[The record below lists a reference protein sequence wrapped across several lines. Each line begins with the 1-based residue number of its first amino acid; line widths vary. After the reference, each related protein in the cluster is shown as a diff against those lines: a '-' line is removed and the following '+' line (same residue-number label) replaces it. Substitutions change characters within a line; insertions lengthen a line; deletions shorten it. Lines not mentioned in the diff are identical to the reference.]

1 MQTNRTPGPR
11 IEAHHLLSVSLYL
24 RYCVPFPYL
33 SRHIFSGIA
42 FHISWHFVFA
52 TDWWCP
58 FLETPFAASLTICDA
73 VRSLIV
79 SFSHTMALF
88 CCCNSSRLSK
98 LCNPTPTEQ
107 DQIREQSPLPT
118 PPTAARRPGPLTMN
132 PVVPMPA
139 STGISPDSTVNNP
152 SSSQPS
158 LPGAIVPVDPAE
170 LSQLLV
176 EDSDSDDELES
187 RPQPKSGNT
196 LKLVRTH
203 IRRHLS
209 QDSFDRRKSR
219 SAVGSSQEEI
229 ERRAELKRLMHK
241 RIQDELRSE
250 EGQGKTSQSDIA
262 SSHRRNGPSIEV
274 LPGGGPRDNIEFSV
288 PSEDGMPDKR
298 LSNDRVETDAA
309 TSPTAG
315 RLSDNAGGDR
325 PEERRASCPDALP
338 KPAGQH
344 LVRERSSLPQMPP
357 SPDLL
362 PSCGSSTHETSSI
375 ASWRLSYSP
384 GQLDELLAYPDRE
397 PATKGENHSQH
408 PHDSQET
415 GYPTSPLTQKSL
427 TDRSPSLSRSR
438 SSPARQGTPRNE
450 RTSVMDQSPLSTWLR
465 SQGLRSTSPSCSGER
480 TSEERDGSI
489 QEAEVVYLRRCSSL
503 QNCAV
508 PEMELPRP
516 EIVHLYDMDIH
527 RQLATRAFNTPADT
541 NSQRTI
547 GRVSSQETS
556 PRRHSLVE
564 GIESESSVA
573 RETEETRERPSAKT
587 STGNKTGVATNSP
600 SVYPSCTNSLEP
612 SRETSS
618 AVLPDWA
625 GGRKHMLSFMKPDFS
640 CTLHIAIALDHGS

>member
-1 MQTNRTPGPR
+1 
-11 IEAHHLLSVSLYL
+11 
-24 RYCVPFPYL
+24 
-33 SRHIFSGIA
+33 
-42 FHISWHFVFA
+42 
-52 TDWWCP
+52 
-58 FLETPFAASLTICDA
+58 
-73 VRSLIV
+73 
-79 SFSHTMALF
+79 MALF

-98 LCNPTPTEQ
+98 LCHPTPTEQ
-107 DQIREQSPLPT
+107 DQDREQSSLPT
-118 PPTAARRPGPLTMN
+118 PPTAARRPAPLTMN

-139 STGISPDSTVNNP
+139 SAGISPDSTVNNP

-158 LPGAIVPVDPAE
+158 VPGVIVPVDPAE

-187 RPQPKSGNT
+187 RPHHKSGNT

-250 EGQGKTSQSDIA
+250 EGQGKMSQSDIA

-298 LSNDRVETDAA
+298 LSNDKVETDAA
-309 TSPTAG
+309 TSPTAS
-315 RLSDNAGGDR
+315 RLSDNTDRDR

-344 LVRERSSLPQMPP
+344 LIRERSSLPQMPV
-357 SPDLL
+357 SPALL

-397 PATKGENHSQH
+397 PATKGENYSQH
-408 PHDSQET
+408 PLDSQDT
-415 GYPTSPLTQKSL
+415 GYPTSPTTQKSL

-438 SSPARQGTPRNE
+438 SSPARQGTPRNG

-480 TSEERDGSI
+480 TSEEQDGSI
-489 QEAEVVYLRRCSSL
+489 QEAEIVYLRRCSSL

-508 PEMELPRP
+508 PETELPRP

-527 RQLATRAFNTPADT
+527 RQLATHAFNTPADT

-547 GRVSSQETS
+547 GRVCSQETS
-556 PRRHSLVE
+556 PRQHSPVE
-564 GIESESSVA
+564 GMESESSLA
-573 RETEETRERPSAKT
+573 SEAQETRERPSAET
-587 STGNKTGVATNSP
+587 SIANKTGVATNSP
-600 SVYPSCTNSLEP
+600 SVYPSYTSSLEP

-618 AVLPDWA
+618 AVLPDWV

-640 CTLHIAIALDHGS
+640 CTLHIPSVPDHGG